1 MSIGSFNKCLCHVS
15 TTFRPDDWPAPPST
29 PLTSYGYRRLGPTVA
44 NLCKLFVHAR
54 LPLGTWQSTGLTK
67 EERAMASA
75 ARLPLLYAEGSTKN
89 QLEHDAKLAVWGAVD
104 GINMA
109 TLMRDPRTLQWTD
122 VTQHLQESMQKTR
135 HLVSEITAAK
145 STTPLPS
152 PPETTGQGTEQGASE
167 KVEATEESLINKD
180 DKSTSS
186 ESSSSSG
193 DSSSESE
200 KDVSASCWAEFA
212 HGSNPRDRIHFL
224 KKGRLP
230 PCELNVPANASGYG
244 VGREDA
250 LKRNRKVCARCCARY
265 GITLTD
271 WSK

>member
-1 MSIGSFNKCLCHVS
+1 
-15 TTFRPDDWPAPPST
+15 
-29 PLTSYGYRRLGPTVA
+29 
-44 NLCKLFVHAR
+44 
-54 LPLGTWQSTGLTK
+54 
-67 EERAMASA
+67 MASA

-89 QLEHDAKLAVWGAVD
+89 QIEHDVKIAVWGAVD

-122 VTQHLQESMQKTR
+122 VTQHLQGSMQRTR
-135 HLVSEITAAK
+135 HLVSEITTAK

-193 DSSSESE
+193 DSSSESD

-212 HGSNPRDRIHFL
+212 HGSNPRDRINFL
-224 KKGRLP
+224 NKRRFPHCAKTRARGSNRLWSRTRGRLESQP
-230 PCELNVPANASGYG
+230 DSLRSMLCQ
-244 VGREDA
+244 
-250 LKRNRKVCARCCARY
+250 
-265 GITLTD
+265 I
-271 WSK
+271 W